1 MRTLHC
7 KTLLVLAGAALVLL
21 SSCSTARSRGY
32 LLDMEYDTSYAA
44 PKAPELRIQQEDRL
58 NIVVL
63 SETPL
68 LAAPFNTTYGVVDD
82 NNNTQQRAVAYTVNN
97 HGDIDFPALGTLH
110 VEGMTIRELTYFIQ
124 DEIQSR
130 GYIKNPVVN
139 VSLDNFKITVIGEMA
154 NRVITV
160 TDPSIN
166 ILQVVAQSGGANK
179 EGGNIRNL
187 TVIRSENGQQK
198 AYKVDLQSR
207 DMFQSPVYY
216 LQQNDI
222 VYLKP
227 KGSVLNPS
235 GETVMTFV
243 GTGLSL
249 ASIITNFLLWSR
261 R

>member
-21 SSCSTARSRGY
+21 SSCSTARSRSY
-32 LLDMEYDTSYAA
+32 LLDMEYDTPYVA

-63 SETPL
+63 SETPQ
-68 LAAPFNTTYGVVDD
+68 LAAPFNTLYGVLDD
-82 NNNTQQRAVAYTVNN
+82 QHNTQQRTVTYTVNN
-97 HGDIDFPALGTLH
+97 RGDIDFPALGTLH

-124 DEIQSR
+124 DEIKSR
-130 GYIKNPVVN
+130 GYIKDPVVN
-139 VSLDNFKITVIGEMA
+139 VSLENFKVTVIGEMA
-154 NRVITV
+154 NHVITV

-179 EGGNIRNL
+179 EGGNIRDL
-187 TVIRSENGQQK
+187 TVIRTEEGQQK

-207 DMFQSPVYY
+207 NLFQSPVYY

-227 KGSVLNPS
+227 KGSGLNSS
-235 GETVMTFV
+235 GETAMTFV
-243 GTGLSL
+243 GTGLSI